1 MSYAGSLQK
10 PAQYGVWVARISN
23 GRSSEQLP
31 VEEWSLS
38 GFDSRTL
45 HHFLPFLFFPFCW
58 GLPIVQ
64 NAQSA
69 FLIFVYFTY

>member
-1 MSYAGSLQK
+1 MSSGGLSSK
-10 PAQYGVWVARISN
+10 PAQYGVWVARVSN

-31 VEEWSLS
+31 AGNVLS

-45 HHFLPFLFFPFCW
+45 HHFLPFLSFPFCW